1 MHEIDTFIFT
11 LQPRFTV
18 KSTKYAARVAID
30 AVFLLQSAVP
40 IGTHTRTKP
49 SARAWNVREAR

>member
-30 AVFLLQSAVP
+30 AGFLLQSGVP
-40 IGTHTRTKP
+40 MGTNTHTKP
-49 SARAWNVREAR
+49 CACMWKVREAR